1 MSNEV
6 FVTVRINDKC
16 KPLDRGEFYE
26 DPLQEALD
34 EKKLGEIVGGGSRL
48 NKQNL
53 IEYCEI
59 EVLVTGD
66 LEETTKV
73 ITETLEDQGLPKG
86 SKIILDDKEVLI
98 GNHDVLALHFNNK
111 DLADSVYEDN
121 DINEV
126 LSKVEELLGETGQR
140 NSYTNSNEESIIYYG
155 GASFDVMKQKI
166 GEFVASHPLCD
177 KGKITQAA

>member
-1 MSNEV
+1 MSEDI

-16 KPLDRGEFYE
+16 GPLDRGEFYE
-26 DPLQEALD
+26 DPLQDAL
-34 EKKLGEIVGGGSRL
+34 EENKLGEIMGGGSQL

-66 LEETTKV
+66 LKETTKL
-73 ITETLEDQGLPKG
+73 ITEALEDQGLPKG
-86 SKIILDDKEVLI
+86 SKIILDGSEILI
-98 GNHDVLALHFNNK
+98 GNHDVLALHFNNS
-111 DLADSVYEDN
+111 DLAISVYEEN

-126 LSKVEELLGETGQR
+126 LAKIEELLGGSGQR
-140 NSYTNSNEESIIYYG
+140 NSHTSSNDESIVYYG
-155 GASFDVMKQKI
+155 GASFDVMREKI
-166 GEFVASHPLCD
+166 SEYVANHPLCE